1 MGVRTWLR
9 EHFVTA
15 DAIYGL
21 ILYSALV
28 GGVSDDDSNALEVL
42 LISAV
47 SLVIFWGAHVFAG
60 TIANH
65 GMKDGAEV
73 RLGSA
78 FRGAVAHSS
87 GMLWAAILPSVALL
101 LGVVRLVSTDDAVS
115 LAMLIA
121 TLQLGVLGYQAFAQ
135 RRSGI
140 PVRIL
145 GGLGTALFGFF
156 MILLNIAV
164 H

>member
-9 EHFVTA
+9 QHFVTA
-15 DAIYGL
+15 DAVYGL

-65 GMKDGAEV
+65 GVKDGAEV
-73 RLGSA
+73 RLGA
-78 FRGAVAHSS
+78 AVRNAVAHSS

-101 LGVVRLVSTDDAVS
+101 LGVFPVLSTDDAVTI
-115 LAMLIA
+115 AMLIA
-121 TLQLGVLGYQAFAQ
+121 MLQLGVLGYQAFAQ
-135 RRSGI
+135 RRSSI

-145 GGLGTALFGFF
+145 GGLGTALFGLL